1 MESLQ
6 QLCSFLDQ
14 FGIESRN
21 CTKYNVAQCSFRF
34 MARSQAPVLSGDIFK
49 IAELDD
55 ELSSIKQGDLTIT
68 AYFTRLK
75 VIWEELEN
83 LRPIPQCVACDS
95 NNCLCGLM
103 KIRKYQ
109 DNAYVVRFLKGLNEA
124 YSNVRSQVMMMEP
137 VSKINQ
143 VLSMILQQKRQL
155 HTLEPID
162 CKALISASNNFSYPN
177 RGRGRDRA
185 PGKSHGRDRRAT
197 K

>member
-55 ELSSIKQGDLTIT
+55 ELSSIK
-68 AYFTRLK
+68 
-75 VIWEELEN
+75 
-83 LRPIPQCVACDS
+83 
-95 NNCLCGLM
+95 M